1 MKKIMMTLAAVAIAM
16 TVSAQDKWYG
26 SKEGGF
32 AITFNANPVL
42 NYVGNMFNG
51 TQNNSVE
58 TFEGIDGKNLFGGT
72 TITGKY
78 FLQDNLALDLGFG
91 FDNKYNVKNYYEGDD
106 VDKVTRFTRG
116 TDTNPTTTAFHLKG
130 GLEYR
135 LFPGQRLQPIFGA
148 DVVFQHTNSW
158 SYTYYEEDVNGH
170 KSGEYNYSGD
180 PTNALGLILNAG
192 VEYYIIP
199 QISLG
204 ANLSFGAAK
213 RWTWHSQDNKPEGE
227 GVNKNYSRIT
237 NKTTWLKTGNVGANV
252 TLNFYF

>member
-1 MKKIMMTLAAVAIAM
+1 MTLAAVAIAM

-51 TQNNSVE
+51 NTNNRVDNDKF
-58 TFEGIDGKNLFGGT
+58 TGVDTDNNLFSGT

-78 FLQDNLALDLGFG
+78 FLKDNLALDLGLG
-91 FDNKYNVKNYYEGDD
+91 FNNKYKVTNAYAGED
-106 VDKVTRFTRG
+106 VDKVTSYDRA
-116 TDTNPTTTAFHLKG
+116 TTTAFQLKG

-135 LFPGQRLQPIFGA
+135 LRAGERLQPIFGA
-148 DVVFQHTNSW
+148 DVIFQHTNGW
-158 SYTYYEEDVNGH
+158 TYKYYEEDVNGH
-170 KSGEYNYSGD
+170 KSGEYDYSGD
-180 PTNALGLILNAG
+180 PTNALGLMLNAG
-192 VEYYIIP
+192 VEYFIIP

-204 ANLSFGAAK
+204 ANLQFGAAK
-213 RWTWHSQDNKPEGE
+213 YWTWHSEDNKPEGE

-237 NKTTWLKTGNVGANV
+237 TKTTWLKTANLGANV